1 MKVASA
7 HITNFKRFKSFSI
20 DFKNSITEDVAQRFL
35 LLGDNGAGKTTI
47 LQAVALAL
55 SLAAGQTKS
64 VEGFD
69 WFGWVAARYERW
81 GTPRIELEVHFSEEE
96 IRNVHAVARR
106 WYDSL
111 PNDRRSRSFI
121 EPGQSPVVKLTLH
134 GTRYETTRP
143 EDIWLFRGRFY
154 ARELLRLDPSVRALF
169 AGLPGVF
176 WFDQFRNL
184 ASPHS
189 LKDPDAAPSSGR
201 LTVGARI
208 SELRNQLLRWKLIQG
223 KKYSATDW
231 YGQIE
236 RLFQAVFPGRA
247 FGEPEPMSRSG
258 EPAATDLF
266 FMLSDG
272 ERTYDLEEASAG
284 EQTVFPILFEFVV
297 QQIANCVVI
306 IDEVD
311 LNLHPPAA
319 QALLAL
325 LPTMGKGCQF
335 LLSTHAEAVSEIFAP
350 SQIMRLPGG
359 KLCL

>member
-1 MKVASA
+1 MKVAAA
-7 HITNFKRFKSFSI
+7 HLSNFKRFRSQSVE
-20 DFKNSITEDVAQRFL
+20 FKNSITEDVAQRYL
-35 LLGDNGAGKTTI
+35 LLGDNGAGKTTV

-55 SLAAGQTKS
+55 SMAAGQTRS
-64 VEGFD
+64 IEEFD

-81 GTPRIELEVHFSEEE
+81 GTPRIELEVHFSDEE

-111 PNDRRSRSFI
+111 ANDRRPASFI
-121 EPGQSPVVKLTLH
+121 EPGHSSVVRLRLD
-134 GTRYETTRP
+134 GMRYETERP
-143 EDIWLFRGRFY
+143 EDIWLFRGRAY
-154 ARELLRLDPSVRALF
+154 AAQLLKLDPTVRSLF

-189 LKDPDAAPSSGR
+189 LKRSDAPSSGR
-201 LTVGARI
+201 LTVAARI

-223 KKYSATDW
+223 KKNSATDW

-297 QQIANCVVI
+297 QQIAHSVVI

-311 LNLHPPAA
+311 LNLHAPAA

-325 LPTMGKGCQF
+325 LPTMGPHCQF
-335 LLSTHAEAVSEIFAP
+335 LLSTHAEAISEVFAP
-350 SQIMRLPGG
+350 SQIARLPGG